1 MRNFM
6 GRNGFKWFVGV
17 VEDRNDPIE
26 LGRVRVRAFGWHTE
40 DKGSIPTEELPW
52 AIIVNSVDSASVS
65 GIGKS
70 PTGMV
75 EGSWVFGFFMD
86 GDRAQEPAI
95 MGTLPG
101 MPSEKSNSAFGFND
115 PAELF
120 PRYTNESDVN
130 KLARGEN
137 TRVHTPDTIIK
148 EPDQPFKAKY
158 PYNHVVE
165 TESGHTKEYDDTE
178 GAERIRERHKSGTFY
193 EIHPNGDKV
202 EHIVKDNY
210 QVVAGNN
217 SIHVTGDV
225 NIYVDGTTTVHCSL
239 TTLTGDLRV
248 NGGVSVGKD
257 VVTDVGISHNN
268 HTHTDTPGLG
278 AGTTSKPN

>member
-217 SIHVTGDV
+217 SIHVTGNV
-225 NIYVDGTTTVHCSL
+225 NVFVDGNANLTIAGNSTTV
-239 TTLTGDLRV
+239 V
-248 NGGVSVGKD
+248 GG
-257 VVTDVGISHNN
+257 SHFMDIGG
-268 HTHTDTPGLG
+268 TCTMRSAG
-278 AGTTSKPN
+278 AMKFTAPIIDIN